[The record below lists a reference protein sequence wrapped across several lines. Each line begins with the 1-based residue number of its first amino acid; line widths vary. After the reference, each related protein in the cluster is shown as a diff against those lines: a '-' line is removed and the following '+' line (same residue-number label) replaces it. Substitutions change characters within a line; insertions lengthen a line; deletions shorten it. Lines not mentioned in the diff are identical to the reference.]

1 MAHLIKCNAS
11 SAGGLLRHDLRTE
24 QENHTRK
31 NIDIDKSR
39 TALNYSL
46 AEPPMPM
53 LFESENSF
61 KSYVKKFAESENIH
75 LLNRKDVNVM
85 CSWVVT
91 KPADVQPAEQER
103 FFKECNKFLS
113 ERYGFKAKDGTFKNI
128 ISSVVHLDETT
139 PHLHFKFIPTIYD
152 KEKKRN
158 TVSAKLVVNRKD
170 LQTFHK
176 DLSRRMEKVFGRDI
190 GIENGAT
197 AEGNRLVSEI
207 KALGGKLEKDII
219 NKQAELAQMQAITT
233 PPDFERSKKKK
244 KIFKTVAE
252 LPAEDFDI
260 IKANFVKLQE
270 ENKDLNAKN
279 TLLASQTRFNENKVL
294 TLAQENKALTERV
307 SSLSEQVSQFKK
319 FFALSDDFQREYDS
333 FREKNPYGLCFVN
346 CPKTI
351 IDKIEPRL
359 AGIEHKTKFNAHQ
372 DEYVILLGKQY
383 EQALKE
389 TIENLRPTLNLSQRR
404 GLSL

>member
-1 MAHLIKCNAS
+1 MAHMMKCNAS

-24 QENHTRK
+24 NEDYTRK
-31 NIDIDKSR
+31 NIDIDRNR
-39 TALNYSL
+39 TALNYSFI
-46 AEPPMPM
+46 EPPMID
-53 LFESENSF
+53 FSIENYVKNYAKSEN
-61 KSYVKKFAESENIH
+61 VH

-91 KPADVQPAEQER
+91 KPAAITEQEQER

-113 ERYGFKAKDGTFKNI
+113 DRYGFKSRKNI

-139 PHLHFKFIPTIYD
+139 PHLHFKFIPTIFD

-158 TVSAKLVVNRKD
+158 TVSAKLVINRKD

-319 FFALSDDFQREYDS
+319 FFALSDDLQREYDS

-359 AGIEHKTKFNAHQ
+359 TGIEHKTKFNAQQ

-383 EQALKE
+383 EQALKA